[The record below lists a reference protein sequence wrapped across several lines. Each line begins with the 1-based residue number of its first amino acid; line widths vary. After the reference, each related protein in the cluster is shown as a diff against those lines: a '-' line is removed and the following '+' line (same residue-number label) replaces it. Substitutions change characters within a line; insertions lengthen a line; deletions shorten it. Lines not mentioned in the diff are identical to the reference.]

1 MSHEIFGGSTIPV
14 LEQVLN
20 FTQTRH
26 AVLAGNVANM
36 DTPGYQ
42 VRDLSVD
49 EFQTRLKEAVEQQTR
64 APERRSHAD
73 PINLQEDAFKRVSD
87 SMKDIMHHD
96 QSNVSLEQQVLQ
108 LSKNQGL
115 HNLAVAI
122 LNQQFRAM
130 NVAISERV

>member
-1 MSHEIFGGSTIPV
+1 MNSEIFGKSTIPV

-36 DTPGYQ
+36 DTPGYKVQ
-42 VRDLSVD
+42 DLSVD
-49 EFQTRLKEAVEQQTR
+49 EFQTRLKDALEHRTTR
-64 APERRSHAD
+64 TPAGSHATFVGAD
-73 PINLQEDAFKRVSD
+73 RAAMRDVSEQIPD
-87 SMKDIMHHD
+87 LLHHD
-96 QSNVSLEQQVLQ
+96 ESNVSIEQQVLQ

-115 HNLAVAI
+115 HNMAIAI
-122 LNQQFRAM
+122 LNQQFRQL